1 MILKKL
7 LLSLASLVAFSS
19 QAAVISVDL
28 ADSEIAVGDTTT
40 VNITGEFDSQTE
52 AFDFAL
58 LRVFFDNSSLLV
70 DSLSLAS
77 DLPSDDVNF
86 DPYVELYE
94 NAGDV
99 TMGWTSSSAGTYT
112 NPAPFSLFSFDV
124 TATAEGVF
132 DFTFDTTDML
142 NFDFFDS
149 ATFDPI
155 SYEINQGSLTV
166 TDGVAAD
173 VAAPQTALLLAL
185 ALGGLVVARRRS

>member
-1 MILKKL
+1 MKKFL
-7 LLSLASLVAFSS
+7 LTLASLVAFSS
-19 QAAVISVDL
+19 QAAVISVEL

-58 LRVFFDNSSLLV
+58 LSVFFDNSSLLV
-70 DSLSLAS
+70 DSLTLTS
-77 DLPSDDVNF
+77 DLPSDDVFF
-86 DPYVELYE
+86 DPYVEFSE

-99 TMGWTSSSAGTYT
+99 TMGWYSLFAGTYT

-124 TATAEGVF
+124 TATAVGVF
-132 DFTFDTTDML
+132 DFTFDSTNLDNLDFYNSELQESIATEL
-142 NFDFFDS
+142 N
-149 ATFDPI
+149 AA
-155 SYEINQGSLTV
+155 SLTV